1 MTPPPAP
8 FFDDI
13 AEAPEGTRCVWLNT
27 RDGIRI
33 RAAHWPG
40 GARGTV
46 LIFPGRSE
54 YIEKYGPAAGDL
66 AARGYATAT
75 VDWRG
80 QGLADR
86 LLADRALG
94 HVGAFCDYQK
104 DVAALFDFAGAENL
118 PRPWYVIAHSMGGCI
133 ALRALHDGLPVR
145 AVAFSAPMWGI
156 RMMPVLRPVARA
168 VSTLAACIGM
178 ADRLVPGTS
187 AQTYVLETPFEENVL
202 TRDADMYAFMR
213 RQQGEH
219 PELAIGG
226 PTLRWMGKLASRGA
240 GRNPCADADA
250 GTADSGHHISRPP
263 RKGDRCR
270 GNSPAHGPLAQGA
283 VRGHRRGGTRTDDGQ
298 PGNPRAVLR
307 QGHGMFPKSTWRF
320 ALTRDAW
327 LPPDL
332 GKASAPVDDARVT
345 A

>member
-66 AARGYATAT
+66 AARGYATAA
-75 VDWRG
+75 VDWRC

-226 PTLRWMGKLASRGA
+226 PTLRWLHEALGETRALMRMPAPRIAAITFLGRHERVIDVAAIHRLMARWHKARLEVIEGA
-240 GRNPCADADA
+240 EHEPMMD
-250 GTADSGHHISRPP
+250 
-263 RKGDRCR
+263 
-270 GNSPAHGPLAQGA
+270 SPAIRAQFFDRATACFQKAHGVSP
-283 VRGHRRGGTRTDDGQ
+283 
-298 PGNPRAVLR
+298 
-307 QGHGMFPKSTWRF
+307 
-320 ALTRDAW
+320 
-327 LPPDL
+327 
-332 GKASAPVDDARVT
+332 
-345 A
+345 